1 MHEILEFILALGV
14 KKLYYS
20 IGEVSDITHL
30 KPYVLRYWET
40 EFTNLSPSKNQAGN
54 RVYTERDINRILEI
68 KRLLYQEK
76 FTIEGARQY
85 FKNNPDSHRSIT
97 KGSTGS
103 VSSGEIR
110 ERDIARKA
118 LEDVQ
123 ESVNDLLAMI
133 RRER

>member
-1 MHEILEFILALGV
+1 MRDSLAPDV

-20 IGEVSDITHL
+20 IGEVSEITAL

-40 EFTNLSPSKNQAGN
+40 EFSNLSPSKNPAGN
-54 RVYTERDINRILEI
+54 RVYTEKDINRILEI

-85 FKNNPDSHRSIT
+85 FKNSHASHRGATSQ
-97 KGSTGS
+97 G
-103 VSSGEIR
+103 SSGPLTGGLIR
-110 ERDIARKA
+110 EKDVARKA

-123 ESVNDLLAMI
+123 ESLSDLIALI
-133 RRER
+133 RKEK

>member
-1 MHEILEFILALGV
+1 MRDSLAPDV

-20 IGEVSDITHL
+20 IGEVSEITAL

-40 EFTNLSPSKNQAGN
+40 EFSNLSPSKNPAGN
-54 RVYTERDINRILEI
+54 RVYTEKDINRILEI

-85 FKNNPDSHRSIT
+85 FKKNNANHPVAPAARVIDPLP
-97 KGSTGS
+97 GGL
-103 VSSGEIR
+103 IR
-110 ERDIARKA
+110 DKDIARKA

-123 ESVNDLLAMI
+123 ESLNELITLI
-133 RRER
+133 HKEK

>member
-1 MHEILEFILALGV
+1 
-14 KKLYYS
+14 LYYS
-20 IGEVSDITHL
+20 IGEVSEITHL

-85 FKNNPDSHRSIT
+85 FKNNPDSHRSFT

-110 ERDIARKA
+110 ERDMARKA

-123 ESVNDLLAMI
+123 DSISDLLSMI

>member
-1 MHEILEFILALGV
+1 MAPDV

-20 IGEVSDITHL
+20 IGEVSEISAL

-40 EFTNLSPSKNQAGN
+40 EFSNLSPSKNLAGN
-54 RVYTERDINRILEI
+54 RVYTEKDINRILEI

-85 FKNNPDSHRSIT
+85 FKNSHNSHRGTTSQ
-97 KGSTGS
+97 G
-103 VSSGEIR
+103 SSGPLTGRLIR
-110 ERDIARKA
+110 EKDVARKA

-123 ESVNDLLAMI
+123 ESLNDLIALV
-133 RRER
+133 RKEK